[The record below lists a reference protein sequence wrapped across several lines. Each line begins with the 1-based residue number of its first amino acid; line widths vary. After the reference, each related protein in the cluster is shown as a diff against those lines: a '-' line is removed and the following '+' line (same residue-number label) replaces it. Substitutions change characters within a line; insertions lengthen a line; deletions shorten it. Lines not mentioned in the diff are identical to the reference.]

1 MYVFVFWLKINL
13 ELYAYILL
21 TARNIFNE
29 TGLGSEVQVAILY
42 NIKKR
47 RVIKMIEN
55 SVATVEN
62 AIMVGNHTLPIKE
75 YNNVRVVTFKDI
87 DTVHERPDGTASRN
101 FRKNREH
108 FVENEDYFIIEL
120 TADEIRRQ
128 FQVGKNAGRT
138 AILITESG
146 YLMLVKSFTDDLAW
160 KVQRELVNTYFR
172 VKDITSVVI
181 AMAEKITQLEKSNND
196 KFNTL
201 EAKIDKVIPTQ
212 SNYYL
217 WKNSIA
223 TPLVKTVS
231 NILGLPIADTYKVIY
246 DDMVMR
252 GFNQP
257 YAMNRFCNKYKVDSV
272 STIDAVADVDEY
284 IRMFMDSA
292 NKFLE
297 MNISASDTSTAKS
310 KVNNNIIQLN
320 QIIDYSTLTVEKI
333 IKPLVELYHDTS
345 VNNAYTYKRV
355 YKIMRSD
362 RSWKALMTR
371 RHCRSKKELVV
382 KFNDIRRD
390 FAKAVNQLMG
400 AGTVEA
406 GGEV

>member
-1 MYVFVFWLKINL
+1 M
-13 ELYAYILL
+13 
-21 TARNIFNE
+21 
-29 TGLGSEVQVAILY
+29 SES
-42 NIKKR
+42 
-47 RVIKMIEN
+47 

-62 AIMVGNHTLPIKE
+62 AITVGDHALPIKE
-75 YNNVRVVTFKDI
+75 YNNVKVVTFKDI
-87 DTVHERPDGTASRN
+87 DMVHERADGTAHRN
-101 FRKNREH
+101 FKVNKNRFIEGI
-108 FVENEDYFIIEL
+108 DYF
-120 TADEIRRQ
+120 RRNSSEA
-128 FQVGKNAGRT
+128 KNEFNLIAPNGL
-138 AILITESG
+138 ILITESG

-172 VKDITSVVI
+172 VKDMASVVL
-181 AMAEKITQLEKSNND
+181 AMAERITQLEKSNND

-310 KVNNNIIQLN
+310 EVNNNISPLN
-320 QIIDYSTLTVEKI
+320 QIIDYSTLTVEEI
-333 IKPLVELYHDTS
+333 IKPLVDLYHDTS
-345 VNNAYTYKRV
+345 INNAYTYKKV
-355 YKIMRSD
+355 YKVMRSD

-371 RHCRSKKELVV
+371 RHCKSKKNLVT
-382 KFNDIRRD
+382 KFDDIRRD
-390 FAKAVNQLMG
+390 FAKTINQLME
-400 AGTVEA
+400 AGTMKA
-406 GGEV
+406 GGAV

>member
-1 MYVFVFWLKINL
+1 
-13 ELYAYILL
+13 
-21 TARNIFNE
+21 
-29 TGLGSEVQVAILY
+29 
-42 NIKKR
+42 
-47 RVIKMIEN
+47 MIEN
-55 SVATVEN
+55 SVATIEN

-87 DTVHERPDGTASRN
+87 DIVHERPDGTARRN
-101 FRKNREH
+101 FNKNKNYFIEG
-108 FVENEDYFIIEL
+108 EDYFKVC
-120 TADEIRRQ
+120 ADEIRTHKIMSVSNKIREDI
-128 FQVGKNAGRT
+128 T
-138 AILITESG
+138 LITESG

-172 VKDITSVVI
+172 VKDMASVVL
-181 AMAEKITQLEKSNND
+181 AMAERITQLEKSNND

-223 TPLVKTVS
+223 TPLIKTVS

-246 DDMVMR
+246 DDMVLR
-252 GFNQP
+252 GFNQS

-292 NKFLE
+292 NKLLE
-297 MNISASDTSTAKS
+297 MNTTTSDTSIVKS
-310 KVNNNIIQLN
+310 EVNNNIN
-320 QIIDYSTLTVEKI
+320 TTNSIIDYSTLTVEEI
-333 IKPLVELYHDTS
+333 IKPLVDLYHDTS
-345 VNNAYTYKRV
+345 VNNAYTYRRV
-355 YKIMRSD
+355 YKVMRSD

-371 RHCRSKKELVV
+371 RHCKSKKNLVT
-382 KFNDIRRD
+382 KFDDIRRD
-390 FAKAVNQLMG
+390 FAKAVTQLMETG
-400 AGTVEA
+400 IVEV

>member
-1 MYVFVFWLKINL
+1 
-13 ELYAYILL
+13 
-21 TARNIFNE
+21 
-29 TGLGSEVQVAILY
+29 
-42 NIKKR
+42 
-47 RVIKMIEN
+47 MI
-55 SVATVEN
+55 EN

-87 DTVHERPDGTASRN
+87 DTVHERPNGTARRN
-101 FRKNREH
+101 FNDNKNRFIEG
-108 FVENEDYFIIEL
+108 VDYFVRNSYE
-120 TADEIRRQ
+120 A
-128 FQVGKNAGRT
+128 KNEFNLIAPNGL
-138 AILITESG
+138 ILITESG

-172 VKDITSVVI
+172 VKDVI
-181 AMAEKITQLEKSNND
+181 AIMGTMARTIQDMS
-196 KFNTL
+196 
-201 EAKIDKVIPTQ
+201 AKINQFEALPDEVAALKKEIKKLTPTPLNC
-212 SNYYL
+212 SS
-217 WKNSIA
+217 WKRNIA
-223 TPLVKTVS
+223 TPLVSSLSK
-231 NILGLPIADTYKVIY
+231 IIDIPIAETYKFIY
-246 DDMVMR
+246 DDMASTY
-252 GFNQP
+252 GFDKIH
-257 YAMNRFCNKYKVDSV
+257 AMTQFCNKYKVDNV
-272 STIDAVADVDEY
+272 STIDAVADVPTY
-284 IRMFMDSA
+284 IEMFTKSA
-292 NKFLE
+292 NKFLD
-297 MNISASDTSTAKS
+297 MNNPVSDTSTVELE
-310 KVNNNIIQLN
+310 VNNNISISN
-320 QIIDYSTLTVEKI
+320 TITDYSALTVEEI

>member
-1 MYVFVFWLKINL
+1 
-13 ELYAYILL
+13 
-21 TARNIFNE
+21 
-29 TGLGSEVQVAILY
+29 
-42 NIKKR
+42 
-47 RVIKMIEN
+47 MIEN
-55 SVATVEN
+55 SVETTATTRTSIIKPTIFEN
-62 AIMVGNHTLPIKE
+62 EKFGSVRTMTIDNEPWFVGKDVAECLDYKNPRQAIIT
-75 YNNVRVVTFKDI
+75 NVDEDDKGVHSI
-87 DTVHERPDGTASRN
+87 DTLGGIQKMT
-101 FRKNREH
+101 
-108 FVENEDYFIIEL
+108 II
-120 TADEIRRQ
+120 
-128 FQVGKNAGRT
+128 N
-138 AILITESG
+138 ESG
-146 YLMLVKSFTDDLAW
+146 LYSLILLSHLKKAKEFKHWVTSEVLPSIRKTGSYGVTNVASNNAELLAEIAGLKQEVTEIKSLVTPTQPNYFLW
-160 KVQRELVNTYFR
+160 KKNIANPLVN
-172 VKDITSVVI
+172 S
-181 AMAEKITQLEKSNND
+181 
-196 KFNTL
+196 
-201 EAKIDKVIPTQ
+201 
-212 SNYYL
+212 
-217 WKNSIA
+217 
-223 TPLVKTVS
+223 VS
-231 NILGLPIADTYKVIY
+231 NILGISVADTYKVIY

-310 KVNNNIIQLN
+310 EVNNNIIQLN

-382 KFNDIRRD
+382 KFNDIRCD
-390 FAKAVNQLMG
+390 FTKAVNQLMG

>member
-1 MYVFVFWLKINL
+1 
-13 ELYAYILL
+13 
-21 TARNIFNE
+21 
-29 TGLGSEVQVAILY
+29 
-42 NIKKR
+42 
-47 RVIKMIEN
+47 MIEN

-62 AIMVGNHTLPIKE
+62 AIMVGNHSLPIKE

-87 DTVHERPDGTASRN
+87 DTVHERPDGTAHRN
-101 FRKNREH
+101 FKANKNRFIEG
-108 FVENEDYFIIEL
+108 VDYYKL
-120 TADEIRRQ
+120 QKDEIRP
-128 FQVGKNAGRT
+128 FGITSPNGGTIV
-138 AILITESG
+138 TESG

-172 VKDITSVVI
+172 VKDMAYVVL
-181 AMAEKITQLEKSNND
+181 AMAERITQLEKSNND

-223 TPLVKTVS
+223 TPLIKTIS

-246 DDMVMR
+246 DDMALR
-252 GFNQP
+252 GFNQS

-297 MNISASDTSTAKS
+297 MNTTTSDTSIVKS
-310 KVNNNIIQLN
+310 EVNNNINMIN
-320 QIIDYSTLTVEKI
+320 TIINNSTLTVEEI
-333 IKPLVELYHDTS
+333 IKPLVDLYHDTS
-345 VNNAYTYKRV
+345 VNNAYTYRRV
-355 YKIMRSD
+355 YKVMRSD
-362 RSWKALMTR
+362 RSWKALMA
-371 RHCRSKKELVV
+371 CRNCKSKKNLVV
-382 KFNDIRRD
+382 KFADIKRD
-390 FAKAVNQLMG
+390 FTKAVNQLMET
-400 AGTVEA
+400 GTMEA
-406 GGEV
+406 GGAV